1 MSPST
6 HWRGWTQ
13 LAADLNRLNHVL
25 IPATEEERDRW
36 RASRVAR
43 TLRWLGLASGRF
55 TRDGQLFL
63 AFAFLAGL
71 LALDVKT
78 SDVYM
83 AWAALAGLLFA
94 SWLVSFFQRL
104 NGVTVDVVMPRRVT
118 AGDETIFTFTAH
130 NAGSRDFDTLVVRGP
145 FLFWDQGS
153 WIVRR
158 SGFTHLARRT
168 ASSTEL
174 RARVR
179 SRGEHHLDPFRLQ
192 ALVPFG
198 LALGPALM
206 TTGIRFL
213 AVPRIAN
220 VVSLSLPR
228 GRRHQSGGQSGASRT
243 GDSRELLGIRPY
255 RFGDPIRDLHARSW
269 ARVGEPVV
277 REYREEY
284 FSRVG
289 IVLDT
294 DRGGAPDDPFEAA
307 ISLVAG
313 LVEQLGRTEAMVDV
327 IVIGHTAYGLS
338 LGRGLGT
345 LDRAL
350 ELLARVQPEG
360 PFDPNA
366 LAARVL
372 PRLSSLS
379 CLVFV
384 ALRWD
389 APRRAFVEQVRS
401 MGVSC
406 APFVVTA
413 RADPRDGPPGVSF
426 ISVEL
431 IRAGGAVTL

>member
-1 MSPST
+1 LGSCST
-6 HWRGWTQ
+6 
-13 LAADLNRLNHVL
+13 
-25 IPATEEERDRW
+25 
-36 RASRVAR
+36 
-43 TLRWLGLASGRF
+43 
-55 TRDGQLFL
+55 
-63 AFAFLAGL
+63 
-71 LALDVKT
+71 
-78 SDVYM
+78 
-83 AWAALAGLLFA
+83 
-94 SWLVSFFQRL
+94 
-104 NGVTVDVVMPRRVT
+104 
-118 AGDETIFTFTAH
+118 
-130 NAGSRDFDTLVVRGP
+130 
-145 FLFWDQGS
+145 
-153 WIVRR
+153 
-158 SGFTHLARRT
+158 
-168 ASSTEL
+168 
-174 RARVR
+174 
-179 SRGEHHLDPFRLQ
+179 
-192 ALVPFG
+192 
-198 LALGPALM
+198 
-206 TTGIRFL
+206 
-213 AVPRIAN
+213 
-220 VVSLSLPR
+220 
-228 GRRHQSGGQSGASRT
+228 
-243 GDSRELLGIRPY
+243 
-255 RFGDPIRDLHARSW
+255 
-269 ARVGEPVV
+269 
-277 REYREEY
+277 
-284 FSRVG
+284 
-289 IVLDT
+289 
-294 DRGGAPDDPFEAA
+294 PDDPFEAA